1 MNPIEFYDLQESFEL
16 LIFVCSFVLL
26 AFLILV
32 FILFTVFQKRKIKFI
47 TERNEA
53 ILRYQ
58 EEVARSQLEIQET
71 TLKNVSWELH
81 DNIGQLLS
89 VANLELNILTNT
101 AAYKEEERLIEIKGL
116 IGKSLQEIRS
126 LSRNLNREVINQI
139 GLVESTKNEL
149 NRLERLKILD
159 TSISTSGKI
168 WQPPQDDALILFRI
182 IQEFLNNVIKHA
194 KASLLNID
202 FKFSETEILMTA
214 EDDGIGFDTNL
225 IAASSGLVNMKSRA
239 ALINAEYSLE
249 SVEEKGTILVI
260 KYLKR
265 NLKEI

>member
-1 MNPIEFYDLQESFEL
+1 MNPIRFYDLQESFEL
-16 LIFVCSFVLL
+16 LIFVCSLVLL

-58 EEVARSQLEIQET
+58 EEVARTQLEIQEA

-101 AAYKEEERLIEIKGL
+101 PTYRDEEPLIEIKGL

-139 GLVESTKNEL
+139 GLIESTKNEL

-159 TSISTSGKI
+159 TTLNTSGAI

-202 FKFSETEILMTA
+202 FEFSEHEILIKA
-214 EDDGIGFDTNL
+214 EDNGIGFDINL
-225 IAASSGLVNMKSRA
+225 IAVSSGLVNMKSRA
-239 ALINAEYSLE
+239 ALINAEYSLH
-249 SVEEKGTILVI
+249 SVKEKGTVLII
-260 KYLKR
+260 RYLKR
-265 NLKEI
+265 T

>member
-1 MNPIEFYDLQESFEL
+1 MNPIRFYDLQESFEL
-16 LIFVCSFVLL
+16 LIFVCSLVLL

-58 EEVARSQLEIQET
+58 EEVARTQLEIQEA

-81 DNIGQLLS
+81 DNIGRLLS

-101 AAYKEEERLIEIKGL
+101 PTYRDEEPLIEIKGL

-139 GLVESTKNEL
+139 GLIESTKNEL

-159 TSISTSGKI
+159 TTLNTSGAI

-202 FKFSETEILMTA
+202 FEFSEHEILIKA
-214 EDDGIGFDTNL
+214 EDNGIGFDINL
-225 IAASSGLVNMKSRA
+225 IAVSSVFVNMNSRA
-239 ALINAEYSLE
+239 ALINAEYSLH
-249 SVEEKGTILVI
+249 SVKEKGTVLII
-260 KYLKR
+260 RYLKR
-265 NLKEI
+265 T